1 MTTPNIARPSR
12 KLRIPVAL
20 RSFCSNSGCFE
31 LSRLLTVSSFMCR
44 FQNLPRMRVV
54 QGQQR
59 PPFQIA
65 EEIRQP
71 QASDP
76 DWDDY
81 VPHRYMELRME
92 SRLDHP
98 EQIHEPHEH
107 QPHCQPDQ
115 RPHIALELTRKQ
127 KYERDGKVERCQ
139 KQSH

>member
-31 LSRLLTVSSFMCR
+31 LSCFLIVSSFMCR

-76 DWDDY
+76 DWDDD
-81 VPHRYMELRME
+81 VPHSYMELRMR
-92 SRLDHP
+92 SRLDNQ
-98 EQIHEPHEH
+98 EEIDAPHEH
-107 QPHCQPDQ
+107 RQLYSQNDRRAMATQCT
-115 RPHIALELTRKQ
+115 EW
-127 KYERDGKVERCQ
+127 YECKH
-139 KQSH
+139 K